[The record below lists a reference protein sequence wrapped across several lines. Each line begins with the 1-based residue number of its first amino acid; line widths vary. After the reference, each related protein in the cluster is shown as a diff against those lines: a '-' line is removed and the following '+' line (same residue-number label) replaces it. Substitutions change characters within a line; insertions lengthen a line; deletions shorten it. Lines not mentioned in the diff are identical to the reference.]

1 MRAQENEV
9 KEEMEKQIEDLKNQI
24 EAFEAAT
31 NTNSDEVRFYSCG
44 TKGEND
50 WILGVKF

>member
-9 KEEMEKQIEDLKNQI
+9 KEELEKEIESLKNQI
-24 EAFEAAT
+24 EAFETAT

-44 TKGEND
+44 TLGKND
-50 WILGVKF
+50 WR